1 MSWRTVIVRSH
12 NKLSYK
18 NNYMIIKGTQLN
30 MVHLSEISTLIID
43 STMVTISTALM
54 CELVKNKVNI
64 IICDEKHNPMAEFNA
79 YYGAYNTSKKI
90 RQQIGWDDYFKK
102 LVWTK
107 VIQQKIINQANV
119 LHKAGFSEAEQLY
132 CYADEIAW
140 FDETNR
146 EGHAAKVYFN
156 RLFGKGFS
164 RDSVCDVNAALDYG
178 YAILLSMFNRE
189 IILNGYLTQLGIKH
203 INEFNQF
210 NLSSDIMEP
219 FRPVIDWYVYCNR
232 DKIFNQ
238 EYKYALI
245 DLLNLKVL
253 MDNREQYLT
262 NAIKIYVNYLFKAIE
277 KKSLKELRLFQYP

>member
-1 MSWRTVIVRSH
+1 MV
-12 NKLSYK
+12 
-18 NNYMIIKGTQLN
+18 IKGTQLN
-30 MVHLSEISTLIID
+30 MVHLSEIGTLVID
-43 STMVTISTALM
+43 STMVTISTALL

-64 IICDEKHNPMAEFNA
+64 IVCDEKHNPMAEFNS

-90 RQQIGWDDYFKK
+90 RQQTEWDDYFKK

-107 VIQQKIINQANV
+107 VIEQKIINQANV

-132 CYADEIAW
+132 CYASEIEW

-164 RDSVCDVNAALDYG
+164 RDYVCDVNAALDYG
-178 YAILLSMFNRE
+178 YAILLSTFNRE
-189 IILNGYLTQLGIKH
+189 IVTNGYITQLGIKH

-232 DKIFNQ
+232 DKEFNQ
-238 EYKYALI
+238 EYKYELI
-245 DLLNLKVL
+245 NLLNIKVRFGG
-253 MDNREQYLT
+253 REHYL
-262 NAIKIYVNYLFKAIE
+262 NNVIKIYVNKLFKAIE
-277 KKSLKELRLFQYP
+277 KKSLSEMEVFQYP

>member
-1 MSWRTVIVRSH
+1 MRSH

-18 NNYMIIKGTQLN
+18 NNYMVIKGTQLN
-30 MVHLSEISTLIID
+30 MVHLSEIGTLVID
-43 STMVTISTALM
+43 STMVTISTALL

-64 IICDEKHNPMAEFNA
+64 IVCDEKHNPMAEFNS

-90 RQQIGWDDYFKK
+90 RQQTEWDEYFKK

-107 VIQQKIINQANV
+107 VIEQKIINQANV

-132 CYADEIAW
+132 GYAGEIVW

-164 RDSVCDVNAALDYG
+164 RDYVCDVNAALDYG
-178 YAILLSMFNRE
+178 YAILLSAFNRE
-189 IILNGYLTQLGIKH
+189 IVTNGYITQLGIKH

-219 FRPVIDWYVYCNR
+219 FRPVIDWYVYSNR
-232 DKIFNQ
+232 DKEFNQ
-238 EYKYALI
+238 EYKYELI
-245 DLLNLKVL
+245 NLLNIKVRFGG
-253 MDNREQYLT
+253 REHYL
-262 NAIKIYVNYLFKAIE
+262 NNVIKIYVNKLFKAIE
-277 KKSLKELRLFQYP
+277 KKSLSEMEVFQYP